1 MNKIVIE
8 ILIIVILGGYN
19 RLFSP
24 TNISHLLN
32 NFLPEDTTD
41 GVLSLSSFIIYLLI
55 IITFFLIAKYL
66 LEKFFDANPAKKID
80 FRNKQSAQRIWT
92 INNLLKNLTMYILY
106 FIFVYYLLSALGF
119 PVQTLLAG
127 AGIAGVA
134 IGLGAQDLIND
145 MINGFFIIFEN
156 LFEVGD
162 LVEITGEG
170 IIGTVK
176 DLGIRTTTI
185 EAGSGDTY
193 YIPNSQVV
201 IINNKS
207 RKNRLITIEIP
218 VADGSDF
225 KVFEETVAS
234 ITQSIATN
242 YKSVLQEE
250 PTIVGFVRGVNQSF
264 NYRITFVVNVG
275 EDYKHTSIL
284 YREYLLGLQERSI
297 NIPSSVYDEQGQF

>member
-1 MNKIVIE
+1 M
-8 ILIIVILGGYN
+8 
-19 RLFSP
+19 FSP
-24 TNISHLLN
+24 TNISQILN
-32 NFLPEDTTD
+32 NFLPKDTAEEI
-41 GVLSLSSFIIYLLI
+41 LSLSSFIIYLLI

-66 LEKFFDANPAKKID
+66 LEKFFDANPAEKID
-80 FRNKQSAQRIWT
+80 FRNKQSAQRVLT
-92 INNLLKNLTMYILY
+92 INTLLKNFTMYILY

-119 PVQTLLAG
+119 PVKTLLAG

-162 LVEITGEG
+162 LVEVTGEN

-185 EAGSGDTY
+185 ETGSGDTY

-201 IINNKS
+201 IVNNKS

-218 VADGSDF
+218 LADESDF
-225 KVFEETVAS
+225 QSFEDTIAS
-234 ITQSIATN
+234 ITQSIAEK
-242 YKSVLQEE
+242 YQSILREE
-250 PTIVGFVRGVNQSF
+250 PTIVGFVRGVDQTF
-264 NYRITFVVNVG
+264 NYRITFLVNAG
-275 EDYKHTSIL
+275 EDYMHTSIFYRAYL
-284 YREYLLGLQERSI
+284 YGLQEQDI
-297 NIPSSVYDEQGQF
+297 KIPSSVYDE